1 MDRSD
6 NVHGAHRLLRPH
18 GPLHGQVHLHDGQEQ
33 PYRSKPIRD
42 GGRGG
47 IESRMRQAK
56 ENYDGL
62 KME

>member
-6 NVHGAHRLLRPH
+6 NFHGAHRLLRPL

-42 GGRGG
+42 GGGG
-47 IESRMRQAK
+47 DIRMRQAK